1 MNLNSGNEEYN
12 GMMLPVFDDEP
23 EPPVGEIP
31 VSRNIVERE
40 PPVGETPDQSK
51 EYLAAM
57 GCLIELAKKYGVYV
71 SKNQRTLYPEQ
82 PIEHLFTII
91 RYLLSKTP
99 KETSKLF
106 KNMKDARDSISL
118 ERMAGRN
125 DMERMQLGRHAIDVL
140 DVLLPIKM
148 SFFRFYK
155 ADNNTDLLSLSSAWN
170 QTLEIYDCL
179 ISTMKQLH
187 PRLNMLTNEDRKI
200 YRTHLFEGG
209 SNKKRKSI
217 KRKSIK
223 NKKRKSTKKKKK

>member
-40 PPVGETPDQSK
+40 PPVGETPTQLE

-57 GCLIELAKKYGVYV
+57 GCLIKLAKKYGVYV
-71 SKNQRTLYPEQ
+71 SKNQRTLDTEQ
-82 PIEHLFTII
+82 TFYHLFTII

-106 KNMKDARDSISL
+106 KNMKDARDSISF
-118 ERMAGRN
+118 ERMPSN
-125 DMERMQLGRHAIDVL
+125 PMERLQLGVHAIYVL

-148 SFFRFYK
+148 SFFEFYK
-155 ADNNTDLLSLSSAWN
+155 PDNNTDLLSLSSAWN

-187 PRLNMLTNEDRKI
+187 PWLNMLTNEDRKI

-223 NKKRKSTKKKKK
+223 NKKRKSTKKK

>member
-1 MNLNSGNEEYN
+1 MYKIFLNYKYIMNLKSGNEEYN
-12 GMMLPVFDDEP
+12 GMMLPVFDEP
-23 EPPVGEIP
+23 
-31 VSRNIVERE
+31 E

-71 SKNQRTLYPEQ
+71 SRNQRTLYPEQ
-82 PIEHLFTII
+82 TIKHLFTII
-91 RYLLSKTP
+91 QYLLSKTP
-99 KETSKLF
+99 SETSKLF
-106 KNMKDARDSISL
+106 KNMKDARDSISD
-118 ERMAGRN
+118 ERMMYMN
-125 DMERMQLGRHAIDVL
+125 DMERIQLIRHAIDVL

-155 ADNNTDLLSLSSAWN
+155 TDNEMGSLEFSGGRN

-187 PRLNMLTNEDRKI
+187 PRLNMITNEDRKI

-223 NKKRKSTKKKKK
+223 NKKRKSTKKK